1 MLTGLSSPTSFGQ
14 PDWDQV
20 FYRIASEHPYSRTN
34 VFFCGPYPL
43 GRIVRQAARRAGF
56 HFRME
61 QF

>member
-34 VFFCGPYPL
+34 ICRTPRNIPSPWMLSKMSAILPFMRCL
-43 GRIVRQAARRAGF
+43 S
-56 HFRME
+56 
-61 QF
+61 